1 MRYLKVLVIFII
13 SIILGSL
20 LSNNIVKAHS
30 DNLGIDGADDITYDS
45 CIPDLFEDTGGYS
58 EVWYEL
64 AEYKDYNE
72 VMDHIDDDIDIIY
85 YKIHLDNT
93 DVDWGSEV
101 LSNIDNIKK
110 GIDQWNQI
118 SVYKEDENGR
128 LHAYPLVRF
137 VDVDDL
143 EDASNVDVNVDIYFD
158 QITMEEY
165 LQVLHHLL
173 NQVWLEKTQNL
184 QMVFIINIIQNIVLL
199 FIQIK

>member
-101 LSNIDNIKK
+101 LSNMDNIKK
-110 GIDQWNQI
+110 GIDKWNQI

-143 EDASNVDVNVDIYFD
+143 EDASNIDVKDRKSV
-158 QITMEEY
+158 
-165 LQVLHHLL
+165 V
-173 NQVWLEKTQNL
+173 
-184 QMVFIINIIQNIVLL
+184 
-199 FIQIK
+199 